1 MISELFHPLIRQWF
15 DDQFD
20 SPTDIQSRAWPVIA
34 NREHVLITAPT
45 GSGKTL
51 TAFLWSINRFVTGD
65 LETGGTRI
73 LYISP
78 LKALNN
84 DIQRNLITPL
94 DQLRQLFEKENTA
107 FPSIRVQT
115 RSGDTDAASRR
126 KMLRHPPEILITTP
140 ESLNLLLSSKGGQGL
155 LYGIDTV
162 ILDEIHGV
170 ADSKRGVYLM
180 TAVERLVPYSGEFQ
194 RIALSATI
202 NPLKMV
208 AQLIGGYERHVNE
221 FNPREVRIVRSAAK
235 KIYQISVRYPEEA
248 AARGD
253 NEKIWDYLARDF
265 YQRITRNSSTLLFVN
280 SRALCEKLTFKI
292 NTVAG
297 ETIAYAHHGSLSREI
312 RADVEQRLKA
322 GSLAAIV
329 ATSTLEMGIDIGAL
343 DEVILVQSPG
353 SISSSVQRI
362 GRAGHAVGEVSRCT
376 IYPTHPQDFIDAA
389 VLSKAVLAGDIEPV
403 VMISCPLDVL
413 AQIIISMTGTVAWDI
428 DELFMELRRSTPYHP
443 LTRKQFDLVL
453 NMLAGRYA
461 DNHIRELRPKVM
473 IDRLENT
480 IEARKGALL
489 SLYRSGGV
497 IPDRGYF
504 QLRHED
510 SNARIGELDEEFVW
524 EAHIGKVFAFGTQHW
539 QVKKITHND
548 VIVGPGKAG
557 ALAPPFWKAEPLSRN
572 FHYAQR
578 VGQFLEQ
585 ANASLDKEEFISE
598 LMDDFHLENI
608 VADEIVSYL
617 KRQKEHCQA
626 DLPHRHH
633 LLVEKIASRP
643 GKTSGH
649 QIVLHTGWGAM
660 VNRPFAMALEAAWQ
674 QEFGEQLEVFVS
686 NESLV
691 LQLPHELGVA
701 ELLQLVTA
709 AELERLLRLRLEGS
723 GFFGA
728 RFRENA
734 GRALLLSKGRFNE
747 RKPLWMSRL
756 QSQKL
761 MDAVFKYEDFP
772 ILLETW
778 RTCLKDEFDLV
789 NLKLLLREIA
799 SNDIKVTEVATTT
812 PSPFAQSVAWGQI
825 NTYMYMNDQPRSFK
839 TSHLKQGLL
848 EEVVYTPGLRP
859 ALTETLVADFEQ
871 KQRRLADGYRPAN
884 EAELVEW
891 VKERSAIPLDE
902 WNQLL
907 ATVFYDQSILDK
919 KLTELTCGG
928 GFIIAKE
935 DKDRIEAA
943 LTTTLDDDKA
953 DLENLLRN
961 WLQYYGPVSLAT
973 LETRFG
979 LHQDRI
985 LPVLNQLEE
994 ERTLIV
1000 GKLLD
1005 KDDTTTWCDSR
1016 NYEFLLRLLRKKSQ
1030 IEFVPLPLASLTG
1043 FLHHWQTRLK
1053 SVDPLEQIFDT
1064 IECLRC
1070 YATNA
1075 ELWESEILPARIKD
1089 YSTNNLDL
1097 LFQQGD
1103 LQWIGVGEKRFAFCF
1118 RDDEEL
1124 LFTETPQTDSTL
1136 LQDVSGRHDFAG
1148 LLDSTGLTAAD
1159 LARDLWQGVWRS
1171 VISNDSMNTLRKG
1184 IANKFRVPDA
1194 ASLTVAGQRKIRRG
1208 GFNRWR
1214 GAAPFSGNWY
1224 RVRHQQSKEIGFLE
1238 LEETNKERARV
1249 VLDRYGIVFRE
1260 LLAKE
1265 VPALRWSPLF
1275 RSLRLMELSG
1285 EVLSGY
1291 FFEELPGPQ
1300 YMTPAA
1306 FRVLQQSASQ
1316 QSAPQ
1321 SVFWIN
1327 AMDPVSLCGLGLRE
1341 SSQSLP
1347 RRVSSNHLVYCGN
1360 RLVLVSEKQG
1370 KSLTFYVPDDDP
1382 QISVYLQVL
1391 RHLLYRSFQPI
1402 RKIEIETI
1410 NDMPVSQSPYLEALE
1425 TTFTLLRDHKSV
1437 YIQRD
1442 LGKEPHHDNRP
1453 VHTS

>member
-1 MISELFHPLIRQWF
+1 MISDIFHPLIRQWF

-20 SPTDIQSRAWPVIA
+20 APTDIQSRAWPIIA
-34 NREHVLITAPT
+34 KREHVLISAPT

-51 TAFLWSINRFVTGD
+51 TAFLWGINRFVSGD
-65 LETGGTRI
+65 LEPGGTRI

-84 DIQRNLITPL
+84 DIQRNLISPL
-94 DQLRQLFEKENTA
+94 NQLRQLFEKENTA
-107 FPSIRVQT
+107 FPAIRVQT
-115 RSGDTDAASRR
+115 RSGDTDSATRR

-202 NPLKMV
+202 NPLEMV
-208 AQLIGGYERHVNE
+208 AQLVGGYERVANG
-221 FNPREVRIVRSAAK
+221 FNPRQVRIVKSTAR

-248 AARGD
+248 AARGEE
-253 NEKIWDYLARDF
+253 EKIWDRLAQDF
-265 YQRITRNSSTLLFVN
+265 YRRITRNKATLLFVN
-280 SRALCEKLTFKI
+280 NRALCEKLTFKI
-292 NTVAG
+292 NAVAG
-297 ETIAYAHHGSLSREI
+297 EIIAYAHHGSLSREI
-312 RADVEQRLKA
+312 RTDVERRLKA

-376 IYPTHPQDFIDAA
+376 IYPTHPHDFIEAA

-403 VMISCPLDVL
+403 AMITCPLDVL

-428 DELFMELRRSTPYHP
+428 DELFTELHRSTPYHS
-443 LTRKQFDLVL
+443 LTRQQFDLVL
-453 NMLAGRYA
+453 NMLAGRYE
-461 DNHIRELRPKVM
+461 DKHIRELSPKVM

-489 SLYRSGGV
+489 SLYLSGGV

-524 EAHIGKVFAFGTQHW
+524 EASIGKVFAFGTQAW

-548 VIVGPGKAG
+548 VIVGPARVG
-557 ALAPPFWKAEPLSRN
+557 APAPPFWKAEPLRRN

-578 VGQFLEQ
+578 IGQFLEQ
-585 ANASLDKEEFISE
+585 ANTSLEHQAYKEQ
-598 LMDDFHLENI
+598 LVDDYHLERRA
-608 VADEIVSYL
+608 ADEIITYL

-633 LLVEKIASRP
+633 LLVEKVASGP
-643 GKTSGH
+643 GKACGH

-674 QEFGEQLEVFVS
+674 QEFGEQPEVFVS

-691 LQLPHELGVA
+691 LQLPHELDA
-701 ELLQLVTA
+701 ISLLQLVPVA
-709 AELERLLRLRLEGS
+709 DIERLLRLRLEGS

-761 MDAVFKYEDFP
+761 MDAVFKYDDFP

-778 RTCLKDEFDLV
+778 RTCLKDEFDLI
-789 NLKLLLREIA
+789 NLKLMLAEID
-799 SNDIKVTEVATTT
+799 SNKIIVTEVETSA

-825 NTYMYMNDQPRSFK
+825 NTYMYMSDEPRSFK
-839 TSHLKQGLL
+839 TSKLKPSLL
-848 EEVVYTPGLRP
+848 DEVVFTPDLRP
-859 ALTETLVADFEQ
+859 ALPATLVADFEQ
-871 KQRRLADGYRPAN
+871 KQLRLADGYWPAN

-891 VKERSAIPLDE
+891 VKERSAIPFDE
-902 WNQLL
+902 WDQLL
-907 ATVFYDQSILDK
+907 AAVSYDQSMLDK
-919 KLTELTCGG
+919 KLTRLDRGS

-935 DKDRIEAA
+935 DKSRIEAA
-943 LTTTLDDDKA
+943 LMTTLDDDKVN
-953 DLENLLRN
+953 LENLLRN
-961 WLQYYGPVSLAT
+961 WLQHYGPVSMAT
-973 LETRFG
+973 LESRFG
-979 LHQDRI
+979 LEPGRV
-985 LPVLNQLEE
+985 LPLLNQLEE
-994 ERTLIV
+994 EQTLIA
-1000 GKLLD
+1000 GKLLE
-1005 KDDTTTWCDSR
+1005 KDETIYWCDSR
-1016 NYEFLLRLLRKKSQ
+1016 NYEFLLRLLRKESRIQ
-1030 IEFVPLPLASLTG
+1030 FDPLPLASLTA
-1043 FLHHWQTRLK
+1043 FLHQWQTRF
-1053 SVDPLEQIFDT
+1053 SSTAPLEQIFDT

-1075 ELWESEILPARIKD
+1075 EIWESELLPARVKD
-1089 YSTNNLDL
+1089 YSTSSLDL
-1097 LFQQGD
+1097 LFQEGD
-1103 LQWIGVGEKRFAFCF
+1103 LQWIGMGEKRLTFCF
-1118 RDDEEL
+1118 RNDEEL
-1124 LFTETPQTDSTL
+1124 LFTESPQTNSTL
-1136 LQDVSGRHDFAG
+1136 LQDTDGRYDFAG
-1148 LLDSTGLTAAD
+1148 LLDTTGLAASE
-1159 LARDLWQGVWRS
+1159 LVLDLWQGVWKS
-1171 VISNDSMNTLRKG
+1171 VISNDSMNALRKG
-1184 IANKFRVPDA
+1184 IVNKFAVPVA
-1194 ASLTVAGQRKIRRG
+1194 AKLTVASQRKIRRG
-1208 GFNRWR
+1208 GFSRWR

-1224 RVRHQQSKEIGFLE
+1224 RVQHPESAEAGFLE
-1238 LEETNKERARV
+1238 IEETNKDRARV

-1260 LLAKE
+1260 LLARE
-1265 VPALRWSPLF
+1265 VPALQWSPLF

-1291 FFEELPGPQ
+1291 FFKDIPGPQ
-1300 YMTPAA
+1300 YILPAA
-1306 FRVLQQSASQ
+1306 FRVLQQNVSRHSGQ
-1316 QSAPQ
+1316 GPI
-1321 SVFWIN
+1321 FWIN
-1327 AMDPVSLCGLGLRE
+1327 AMDPISPCGLGLKKIDHP
-1341 SSQSLP
+1341 LP
-1347 RRVSSNHLVYCGN
+1347 RRVSSNHLVYQGDQ
-1360 RLVLVSEKQG
+1360 LVLVSEQHG
-1370 KSLTFYVPDDDP
+1370 KSLTFHVPDDDE
-1382 QISVYLQVL
+1382 QISRYLCVF
-1391 RHLLYRSFQPI
+1391 RHLLYRSFQPV

-1410 NDMPVSQSPYLEALE
+1410 NDIPARESPYLDALA
-1425 TTFTLLRDHKSV
+1425 TSFTLLRDHKSV
-1437 YIQRD
+1437 YIQRE
-1442 LGKEPHHDNRP
+1442 LQGA
-1453 VHTS
+1453 S